1 MENRIIKIIESNENI
16 SIKVDENL
24 SNNFLYLIDAK
35 NDLNFDIN
43 LTLTNNSS
51 IYLNIITF
59 SYNDSKVNINV
70 NTISQDDNIHIVINN
85 HNFGFDNSL
94 INVAI
99 KSTIINNAKNNQV
112 YQNILGFLMSESTT
126 IKGQPILEIQ
136 TEQVIAKHS
145 LKIGSLDKDEVFYLQ
160 TKGFSVNL
168 AKKILIDSLIKKI
181 LYEFPE
187 VTSLINDIIKKRF

>member
-16 SIKVDENL
+16 SIKVDENM

-35 NDLNFDIN
+35 NDLNFNIN

-70 NTISQDDNIHIVINN
+70 NTISQDDNIYIVINN

-181 LYEFPE
+181 LCEFPE

>member
-1 MENRIIKIIESNENI
+1 MENRIIKIVESNENI

-24 SNNFLYLIDAK
+24 TNNFLYLIDAK

-51 IYLNIITF
+51 LYLNIITF

-70 NTISQDDNIHIVINN
+70 NTISKDDNIHIVINN

-99 KSTIINNAKNNQV
+99 KSTIINNAKNNHV

-181 LYEFPE
+181 LCEFPE
-187 VTSLINDIIKKRF
+187 VTHLINDIIKKRF

>member
-1 MENRIIKIIESNENI
+1 MENRIIKIVEFNENI
-16 SIKVDENL
+16 SIKVNENL
-24 SNNFLYLIDAK
+24 TNNFLYLIDAK

-43 LTLTNNSS
+43 LSLTNNSS
-51 IYLNIITF
+51 LYLNIITF

-70 NTISQDDNIHIVINN
+70 NTISKDDNIHIVINN

-181 LYEFPE
+181 LCEFPE
-187 VTSLINDIIKKRF
+187 VTHLINDIIKKRF

>member
-1 MENRIIKIIESNENI
+1 MENRIIKIVESNENI

-24 SNNFLYLIDAK
+24 TNNFLYLIDAK

-51 IYLNIITF
+51 LYLNIITF

-70 NTISQDDNIHIVINN
+70 NTISKDDDIHIVINN

-181 LYEFPE
+181 LCEFPE
-187 VTSLINDIIKKRF
+187 VTHLINDIIKKRF

>member
-16 SIKVDENL
+16 SIKIDENM
-24 SNNFLYLIDAK
+24 SSNFLYLIDAK
-35 NDLNFDIN
+35 NDLNFNIN

-70 NTISQDDNIHIVINN
+70 NTISKDDNIHIVINN

-181 LYEFPE
+181 LCEFPE
-187 VTSLINDIIKKRF
+187 VTHLINDIIKKRF

>member
-181 LYEFPE
+181 LCEFPE

>member
-1 MENRIIKIIESNENI
+1 MENRIIKIVESNENI

-24 SNNFLYLIDAK
+24 TNNFLYLIDAK

-51 IYLNIITF
+51 LYLNIITF

-70 NTISQDDNIHIVINN
+70 NTISKDDNIHIVINN

-99 KSTIINNAKNNQV
+99 KSTIINNAKNNHV
-112 YQNILGFLMSESTT
+112 YQNIFGFLMSESTT

-145 LKIGSLDKDEVFYLQ
+145 LKIGSLDKDEIFYLQ

-181 LYEFPE
+181 LCEFPE
-187 VTSLINDIIKKRF
+187 VTHLINDIIKKRF

>member
-1 MENRIIKIIESNENI
+1 MENRIIKIIEFNENI
-16 SIKVDENL
+16 SIKIDENM

-35 NDLNFDIN
+35 NDLNFNIN
-43 LTLTNNSS
+43 LTLTNNAS

-70 NTISQDDNIHIVINN
+70 NTISQDDNIYIVINN

-181 LYEFPE
+181 LCEFPE
-187 VTSLINDIIKKRF
+187 VTHLINDIIKKRF